1 MRLLEHQGKA
11 LLAEAGIPVPE
22 GHTAATPDAVKAAA
36 ASLGGSVMV
45 KAQVAAGGRGKAGA
59 VQPAGT
65 PAEAAAAAKRL
76 LGSQLGGDEVRDV
89 LVEKRLELAA
99 ELYAAVVNDPET
111 KGPLILLSPAGGM
124 DIEEAAGQTR
134 RLSVD
139 IRHGLSEDRARAF
152 VTEAGLADGDAGAVA
167 AVLAQLYVLYR
178 DTDADLAEVNPLGLT
193 TDGQVIALDC
203 KLSVDPASL
212 CRQPG
217 IVERFSQGLPFDGT
231 ELERKARQQGF
242 QLIELDGDVGVLANG
257 AGLTMATLDAV
268 RHHGGR
274 PANFLEIGGDSY
286 TKATPALRL
295 VLSNPKVHSLLVNF
309 CGAFARTDVMAEGV
323 VRAME
328 ELRPEIP
335 VSFCIHGTGEAEA
348 VQLVTERLGIRPH
361 QEMDDAVRA
370 AVEAAAGHPTGGK
383 ER

>member
-22 GHTAATPDAVKAAA
+22 GRTAATPDAAAA
-36 ASLGGSVMV
+36 AATSLGGSVMV

-59 VQPAGT
+59 VEPAST

-76 LGSQLGGDEVRDV
+76 LGSEVGGHQVQYV
-89 LVEKRLELAA
+89 LVERRLELAA

-111 KGPLILLSPAGGM
+111 KGPLILLSAAGGM
-124 DIEEAAGQTR
+124 DIEEAAGQIR

-139 IRHGLSEDRARAF
+139 IRKGFSEDRARAF
-152 VTEAGLADGDAGAVA
+152 VTEAGMAAGSPDGVA
-167 AVLAQLYVLYR
+167 AVLAQLYFLYR

-203 KLSVDPASL
+203 KLSVDPAALS
-212 CRQPG
+212 RQPG
-217 IVERFSQGLPFDGT
+217 IVERFTPELPPDGT
-231 ELERKARQQGF
+231 ELEREARRQGF
-242 QLIELDGDVGVLANG
+242 HLIELDGDVGVLANG
-257 AGLTMATLDAV
+257 AGLTMATLDAI

-295 VLSNPKVHSLLVNF
+295 VLSNPRVRSLLVNF

-348 VQLVTERLGIRPH
+348 VQLVTERLGIPPH
-361 QEMDDAVRA
+361 QEMDDAVLA
-370 AVEAAAGHPTGGK
+370 AVAAAASHLPGDK